1 MIKIGTLIRTVVEVQ
16 GTRPERYSTGWTQV
30 WEAKEIPKGSLGVVL
45 DISEKTVLGD
55 PVSQSIPTV
64 DYLIRFQSTGVRW
77 WLTAEELECVK
88 ISI

>member
-16 GTRPERYSTGWTQV
+16 STRPERHSTGWTQA
-30 WEAKEIPKGSLGVVL
+30 WEAKVPKGSLGIVL

-55 PVSQSIPTV
+55 PVPQSLSTV

-77 WLTAEELECVK
+77 WLTAEELE
-88 ISI
+88 